1 MPAERIPEA
10 TGRARVISRSNVD
23 ASAYRP
29 ETRRSPP
36 RLIVL
41 LADFGLPVAAE
52 VCDAAGKLR
61 LDLSKSSPAGLR
73 APGR

>member
-1 MPAERIPEA
+1 M
-10 TGRARVISRSNVD
+10 ISRSNVD

-36 RLIVL
+36 EAHSPASR
-41 LADFGLPVAAE
+41 FGLPVAAE